1 MNPIEYIE
9 KCTLY
14 DLLRFQEETKYI
26 DVNKIERK
34 STKKGDLIYIAIM
47 YLDASIDKISI
58 VFNVTRS
65 AVKSHFSRISNQGL
79 TEMDRLDDLMRE
91 IAYWKYKQ
99 LNKLDGSKN

>member
-14 DLLRFQEETKYI
+14 DLLKFQEETKYV
-26 DVNKIERK
+26 DKNHIERK
-34 STKKGDLIYIAIM
+34 ATKTGELIFIA
-47 YLDASIDKISI
+47 YLYMNISVERMAI
-58 VFNVTRS
+58 VFELSKS
-65 AVKSHFSRISNQGL
+65 AVKSTISQTRGKGL

-99 LNKLDGSKN
+99 LNKLHEGKI

>member
-14 DLLRFQEETKYI
+14 DLLKFQEETKYKDIHLI
-26 DVNKIERK
+26 DRK
-34 STKKGDLIYIAIM
+34 TAKNGDIIYIAYM
-47 YLDASIDKISI
+47 YLNLSIDKIALI
-58 VFNVTRS
+58 MELTKS
-65 AVKSHFSRISNQGL
+65 AVKSHISIISGKGL
-79 TEMDRLDDLMRE
+79 TKMDELDDLMRE